1 MAGLTVTIITLN
13 EEANIVAC
21 LESVRWADEIV
32 VVDSQSTDCT
42 VELAR
47 AFTDRIFSVPWQGFA
62 RNKNLAL
69 EQARMEWILSLD
81 ADERVP
87 PALQQEILEQLQA
100 DGPLDGYRV
109 ARKNY
114 FCGQWIKHLGWYP
127 DYTIRLFRRG
137 RGHFA
142 DREVHEGVE
151 VEGRVG
157 TLQHPLEHYTYASLS
172 DFVQRMDRYS
182 QLAARE
188 LVKQGR
194 RPCWGELLWRP
205 WATFVNLYFIKKGFL
220 EGRAGYTLAV
230 LYSVYNFL
238 KYAKLRELR
247 QQARTLRA
255 RHEN

>member
-1 MAGLTVTIITLN
+1 MARLTVTIITLN

-21 LESVRWADEIV
+21 LESVRWAEEIV
-32 VVDSQSTDCT
+32 VVDSQSSDRT

-47 AFTDRIFSVPWQGFA
+47 AFTDRIFVVPWQGFA
-62 RNKNLAL
+62 WNKNLAL
-69 EQARMEWILSLD
+69 DQARMEWVFSLD
-81 ADERVP
+81 ADERVT
-87 PALQQEILEQLQA
+87 PALREEIQEHVRA
-100 DGPLDGYRV
+100 DGPLEGYRV
-109 ARKNY
+109 ARKNF

-137 RGHFA
+137 QGHFV
-142 DREVHEGVE
+142 DREVHEGVA
-151 VEGRVG
+151 VDGRVG
-157 TLQHPLEHYTYASLS
+157 TLQHPLEHYTYDNLS

-182 QLAARE
+182 LLAARE
-188 LVKQGR
+188 LVKQGK

-205 WATFVNLYFIKKGFL
+205 WLTFVNLYFLKKGFL

-247 QQARTLRA
+247 QQAQTNEVSA
-255 RHEN
+255 